1 LFGFKG
7 AVTFK
12 PPVAC
17 ENEGRIMRWLMLKPC
32 VTEVIGISA
41 TFEMPVALGV
51 PTKKDCPYATF
62 VGADVI
68 VGREPWNR

>member
-1 LFGFKG
+1 LESEG
-7 AVTFK
+7 AATFK

-17 ENEGRIMRWLMLKPC
+17 ENEGRIMRWLILKPC
-32 VTEVIGISA
+32 VTEVSGISV
-41 TFEMPVALGV
+41 TLEMLVALGV
-51 PTKKDCPYATF
+51 PTKNDCPYATF